1 MALTLKQLIKIAWCT
16 ISVSPLFANKWL
28 CDETA
33 HRLLLARYPTFE
45 AEGRITRA
53 LVAKALNELAEE
65 REKNIY
71 HAMFSTECPHETQE
85 GKRRVHFY
93 YQDTVGKAP
102 KKPTEASE
110 CYDVYAKSTEM
121 VERRIRVSRNKQN
134 ADEEEDV
141 EEKLRRMVTEQLKKE
156 ASRILWTV
164 SR

>member
-1 MALTLKQLIKIAWCT
+1 MQPVRRFHSIALTLKQLIKIAWCT

-102 KKPTEASE
+102 TKPTEASE
-110 CYDVYAKSTEM
+110 CHDVYAKSTEM

-141 EEKLRRMVTEQLKKE
+141 EEK
-156 ASRILWTV
+156 
-164 SR
+164 